1 MSTIKHVLVTGGG
14 GYIGSVLVPYLLRKK
29 YKVTVI
35 DRFFFKLN
43 YKLHKNL
50 TIVKDDTQNID
61 DQTLKKI
68 DCVIDLVA
76 IANDVSGD
84 YFKNQTIKTNYLSR
98 LKTAKLAKK
107 NGVQQYILPS
117 SASVYGFK
125 PNNIKVDEN
134 TKPTPLTHY
143 SKNNLKAENEILNL
157 SSSKFNVNIMRQ
169 GTIFGF
175 SPRLRLDLVINN
187 FVFSYS
193 KYQKIRILR
202 NGKQMRPFLHIKDT
216 SRFMEFLI
224 KNNSERL
231 NGEIFNIGDASNSK
245 SILDIKRI
253 FEKCIQKKIK
263 HEWYGEP
270 DYRSYNLTFEKINT
284 LGFKCKYDI
293 QYGIQELLNKLKN
306 FQSSDINYTLKWYKN
321 LNQWDDI
328 LKDLKLKGKIFI

>member
-14 GYIGSVLVPYLLRKK
+14 GYIGSVLVPYLLRKN

-98 LKTAKLAKK
+98 LKTANLAKK

-143 SKNNLKAENEILNL
+143 SKNNLKAENDILNL

-263 HEWYGEP
+263 YEWYGEP

-284 LGFKCKYDI
+284 LGFKCEYDI

-321 LNQWDDI
+321 LIEWDDTLKKVK
-328 LKDLKLKGKIFI
+328 LKDKIFI

>member
-1 MSTIKHVLVTGGG
+1 MSTIKHILVTGGG
-14 GYIGSVLVPYLLRKK
+14 GYIGSVLVPFLLKK
-29 YKVTVI
+29 NYKVTVI

-50 TIVKDDTQNID
+50 TIIKNDTQNID

-143 SKNNLKAENEILNL
+143 SKNNLKADWSISISGVAGPEGGSIDKPVGLVYIAITNPNNQTIKIKKQFKFIRNRNEIQRLSVNECLN
-157 SSSKFNVNIMRQ
+157 
-169 GTIFGF
+169 
-175 SPRLRLDLVINN
+175 RLRLILL
-187 FVFSYS
+187 SY
-193 KYQKIRILR
+193 
-202 NGKQMRPFLHIKDT
+202 KD
-216 SRFMEFLI
+216 
-224 KNNSERL
+224 
-231 NGEIFNIGDASNSK
+231 
-245 SILDIKRI
+245 
-253 FEKCIQKKIK
+253 
-263 HEWYGEP
+263 
-270 DYRSYNLTFEKINT
+270 
-284 LGFKCKYDI
+284 
-293 QYGIQELLNKLKN
+293 
-306 FQSSDINYTLKWYKN
+306 
-321 LNQWDDI
+321 
-328 LKDLKLKGKIFI
+328 